1 MHIELTPK
9 AVRII
14 ADLLRK
20 EIRSLA
26 LDASLYET
34 YSVDTP
40 HGRKCAERR
49 KELLAILN
57 GLNDQA
63 EGQES

>member
-1 MHIELTPK
+1 MQIELTPK
-9 AVRII
+9 AVKVIS
-14 ADLLRK
+14 DMLRK

-49 KELLAILN
+49 HELQGILQS
-57 GLNDQA
+57 LQ
-63 EGQES
+63 EQES

>member
-1 MHIELTPK
+1 MQIELTPK
-9 AVRII
+9 SIRII

-26 LDASLYET
+26 VDASLYET
-34 YSVDTP
+34 YSIDTP

-49 KELLAILN
+49 HELKAIL
-57 GLNDQA
+57 DQLT
-63 EGQES
+63 EQEPS